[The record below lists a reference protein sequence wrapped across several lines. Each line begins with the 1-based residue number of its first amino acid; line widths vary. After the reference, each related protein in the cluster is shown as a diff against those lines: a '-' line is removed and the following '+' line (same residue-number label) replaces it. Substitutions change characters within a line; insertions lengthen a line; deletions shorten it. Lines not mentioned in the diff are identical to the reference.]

1 MVRSLLQ
8 EDSTKIVK
16 TKKNSIRLYKVFTD
30 NTTRRYNYFPKI
42 WQVGQ
47 EFIIFLPGLTYGSI
61 LYHLYTVLVS
71 ERVVVLK
78 MYNGKVIGILSLDL
92 LGIISKK
99 CLVLPGEFK

>member
-1 MVRSLLQ
+1 
-8 EDSTKIVK
+8 
-16 TKKNSIRLYKVFTD
+16 
-30 NTTRRYNYFPKI
+30 
-42 WQVGQ
+42 
-47 EFIIFLPGLTYGSI
+47 
-61 LYHLYTVLVS
+61 VLVS